1 MKAGMIHYPAL
12 FEPDANK
19 GGFVVT
25 FPDFEWGVTQG
36 ETEAEAFDMAEDA
49 LVCILEETIR
59 QRKDLPKPSKLR
71 GKKYREIAVP
81 ALADAKIQIYEAMR
95 AGRIQKAELARR
107 MGIPRQQIERLLDLQ
122 HSSRLEQIEA
132 AFRALNKRLVVS
144 TEDAA

>member
-1 MKAGMIHYPAL
+1 MIHYPAL
-12 FEPDANK
+12 FEPDAGK

-25 FPDFEWGVTQG
+25 FPDFGWGVTQG
-36 ETEAEAFDMAEDA
+36 ESESDAIEMAADA
-49 LVCILEETIR
+49 LICIIEETIR
-59 QRKDLPKPSKLR
+59 QRKDLPRPSKLR

-95 AGRIQKAELARR
+95 AGRVQKAELARR

>member
-1 MKAGMIHYPAL
+1 MIHYPAL
-12 FEPDANK
+12 FEPDAEK

-36 ETEAEAFDMAEDA
+36 ETEAEATEMSGDA
-49 LVCILEETIR
+49 LVCIIEETIR
-59 QRKDLPKPSKLR
+59 QHKDLPRPSKLR

-81 ALADAKIQIYEAMR
+81 ALADAKIQLYAAMR
-95 AGRIQKAELARR
+95 AGRVQKAELARR
-107 MGIPRQQIERLLDLQ
+107 MGIPRQQIERLLDLR
-122 HSSRLEQIEA
+122 HSSRLEHIET

>member
-1 MKAGMIHYPAL
+1 MTRYPAL
-12 FEPDANK
+12 FEPDARK
-19 GGFVVT
+19 GGFVVI

-36 ETEAEAFDMAEDA
+36 ETEAEAIAMAEDA
-49 LVCILEETIR
+49 LICIIAEIIR
-59 QRKDLPKPSKLR
+59 QHKDLPRPSKLR

-81 ALADAKIQIYEAMR
+81 ALADAKIQIYAAMR
-95 AGRIQKAELARR
+95 AGRVQKSELARR